1 MLDLSRRLRMDEREP
16 KTPHRG
22 PSGHDPSGRTGADAA
37 PVAVDD
43 PVVAPNANQAEAHR
57 SRRES
62 TYLVF
67 CDNEQE
73 VMKGFAIALRAMGL
87 G

>member
-1 MLDLSRRLRMDEREP
+1 MDEREP
-16 KTPHRG
+16 KTPQRD
-22 PSGHDPSGRTGADAA
+22 PSGHDPRGHDPSGPNGADAA

-43 PVVAPNANQAEAHR
+43 PVVAPNANQAEAPAHPGG
-57 SRRES
+57 ES
-62 TYLVF
+62 AHVVY

-73 VMKGFAIALRAMGL
+73 VMKGFAVALRAMGL

>member
-1 MLDLSRRLRMDEREP
+1 MDEREP
-16 KTPHRG
+16 KTPQRDPSGHD

-43 PVVAPNANQAEAHR
+43 PVVAPNANQAEAPTDPGG
-57 SRRES
+57 ES
-62 TYLVF
+62 AYVVY